1 MRILSS
7 VILEV
12 ENAFMT
18 EFPLNFFRFSKAIKV
33 FSFFFFH
40 AEAMTILLQTNKIN
54 VINSESLTFKNLYLI

>member
-33 FSFFFFH
+33 FSFFFH